1 MSIQRK
7 SENHLAF
14 LTDKQN
20 RRKNTRM
27 KKLFL
32 GTGLLI
38 TSLFVSVQI
47 THAEMKSEAESKST
61 VKTILGDT
69 TGPVAPVDPTDPNKP
84 NPEVP
89 GTGNTGPLT
98 IDHVSSIE
106 FGEQEIKEKEAIYN
120 AKTEH
125 PYVQVTDRRATGAGW
140 TLKASIDEFNNED
153 KTKTLKGAEFSLKN
167 GTIKSTSGN
176 VSEKPQ
182 GYDVNLN
189 KDLQVIMH
197 AGTDQGMGTWVDAFS
212 GTKDNN
218 ANVQLKV
225 PAGSARA
232 KQNYSSVIRW
242 ELTNAH
248 A

>member
-1 MSIQRK
+1 
-7 SENHLAF
+7 
-14 LTDKQN
+14 
-20 RRKNTRM
+20 M

-32 GTGLLI
+32 GTSLFI

-47 THAEMKSEAESKST
+47 THAETKSEAESKST
-61 VKTILGDT
+61 VKTVVGET
-69 TGPVAPVDPTDPNKP
+69 TEPTPPVDPTDPEKP
-84 NPEVP
+84 NPDPEVP

-98 IDHVSSIE
+98 IDLVSNIE

-125 PYVQVTDRRATGAGW
+125 PYVQITDRRGTGAGW
-140 TLKASIDEFNNED
+140 TLKASIGEFNNED

-167 GTIKSTSGN
+167 GTIKSTSSN

-189 KDLQVIMH
+189 KDLQVIMQ
-197 AGTDQGMGTWVDAFS
+197 AVTDQGMGTWLDVFS

-225 PAGSARA
+225 PAGSAKA
-232 KQNYSSVIRW
+232 KQSYSSVIHW
-242 ELTNAH
+242 ELTDAP

>member
-1 MSIQRK
+1 
-7 SENHLAF
+7 
-14 LTDKQN
+14 
-20 RRKNTRM
+20 M

-38 TSLFVSVQI
+38 TSLFVGVQI

-69 TGPVAPVDPTDPNKP
+69 TGPVDPVDPTDPNKP

-140 TLKASIDEFNNED
+140 TLKASIDEFNSED
-153 KTKTLKGAEFSLKN
+153 KKKTLKGAELSLKN

-176 VSEKPQ
+176 VSEKPK

-189 KDLQVIMH
+189 KDLQVIMQ
-197 AGTDQGMGTWVDAFS
+197 AGSDQGMGTWVDAFS

-242 ELTNAH
+242 ELTDAP

>member
-1 MSIQRK
+1 
-7 SENHLAF
+7 
-14 LTDKQN
+14 
-20 RRKNTRM
+20 M

-32 GTGLLI
+32 GTSLLI

-47 THAEMKSEAESKST
+47 THAETKSEAESKST
-61 VKTILGDT
+61 VKTVVGET
-69 TGPVAPVDPTDPNKP
+69 TEPTPPVDPTDPEKP
-84 NPEVP
+84 NPDPEVP

-98 IDHVSSIE
+98 IDLVSNIE

-125 PYVQVTDRRATGAGW
+125 PYVQITDRRGTGAGW
-140 TLKASIDEFNNED
+140 TLKASIGEFNNED

-167 GTIKSTSGN
+167 GTIKSTSSN

-189 KDLQVIMH
+189 KDLQLIMQ
-197 AGTDQGMGTWVDAFS
+197 AVTDQGMGTWLDVFS

-225 PAGSARA
+225 PAGSAKA
-232 KQNYSSVIRW
+232 KQSYSSVIHW
-242 ELTNAH
+242 ELTDAP

>member
-1 MSIQRK
+1 
-7 SENHLAF
+7 
-14 LTDKQN
+14 
-20 RRKNTRM
+20 M

-32 GTGLLI
+32 GTSLLI

-47 THAEMKSEAESKST
+47 THAEMKNETESKSKAESKST
-61 VKTILGDT
+61 VKTILGET
-69 TGPVAPVDPTDPNKP
+69 TDPVAPVDPTDPNKP
-84 NPEVP
+84 NPDPEVP

-98 IDHVSSIE
+98 IDLVSSID

-125 PYVQVTDRRATGAGW
+125 PYVQVTDRRGTGAGW

-153 KTKTLKGAEFSLKN
+153 KTKTLKGAELSLKN

-189 KDLQVIMH
+189 KDLQVIMK
-197 AGTDQGMGTWVDAFS
+197 AETDQGMGTWLDVFS

-232 KQNYSSVIRW
+232 KQNYSSVIHW
-242 ELTNAH
+242 ELTDAP

>member
-1 MSIQRK
+1 
-7 SENHLAF
+7 
-14 LTDKQN
+14 
-20 RRKNTRM
+20 M

-32 GTGLLI
+32 GTSLLI

-47 THAEMKSEAESKST
+47 THAETKSEAESKST
-61 VKTILGDT
+61 VKTVVGET
-69 TGPVAPVDPTDPNKP
+69 TEPTPPVDPTDPEKP
-84 NPEVP
+84 NPDPEVP

-98 IDHVSSIE
+98 IDLVSNIE

-125 PYVQVTDRRATGAGW
+125 PYVQITDRRGTGAGW

-167 GTIKSTSGN
+167 GTIKSTSSN

-189 KDLQVIMH
+189 KDLQVIMQ
-197 AGTDQGMGTWVDAFS
+197 AVTDQGMGTWLDVFS

-225 PAGSARA
+225 PAGSAKA
-232 KQNYSSVIRW
+232 KQSYSSVIHW
-242 ELTNAH
+242 ELTDAP

>member
-1 MSIQRK
+1 
-7 SENHLAF
+7 
-14 LTDKQN
+14 
-20 RRKNTRM
+20 M
-27 KKLFL
+27 KKLIL
-32 GTGLLI
+32 GTSLVI
-38 TSLFVSVQI
+38 TSLFVSAQI
-47 THAEMKSEAESKST
+47 THAEIKSKAETKST

-69 TGPVAPVDPTDPNKP
+69 NGSVDPVDPTNPNKP

-98 IDHVSSIE
+98 IDHASSIE
-106 FGEQEIKEKEAIYN
+106 FGEQEIKEKEAVYN

-140 TLKASIDEFNNED
+140 TLKASIDEFNSED
-153 KTKTLKGAEFSLKN
+153 KKKTLKGAELSLKN

-176 VSEKPQ
+176 VSEKPK

-189 KDLQVIMH
+189 KDLQVIMQ
-197 AGTDQGMGTWVDAFS
+197 AGSDQGMGTWVDAFS

-242 ELTNAH
+242 ELTDAP

>member
-1 MSIQRK
+1 
-7 SENHLAF
+7 
-14 LTDKQN
+14 
-20 RRKNTRM
+20 M

-32 GTGLLI
+32 GTSLVI
-38 TSLFVSVQI
+38 TSLFVSAQI
-47 THAEMKSEAESKST
+47 THAEIKSKAETKST

-69 TGPVAPVDPTDPNKP
+69 NGSVDPVDPTNPNKP
-84 NPEVP
+84 NPEVS

-98 IDHVSSIE
+98 IDHASSIE

-140 TLKASIDEFNNED
+140 TLKASIDEFNSED
-153 KTKTLKGAEFSLKN
+153 KKKTLKGAELSLKN
-167 GTIKSTSGN
+167 GTIKSTRGN
-176 VSEKPQ
+176 VSEKPK

-189 KDLQVIMH
+189 KDLQVIMK
-197 AGTDQGMGTWVDAFS
+197 AGTDQGMGTWVDVFS

-242 ELTNAH
+242 ELTDAP

>member
-1 MSIQRK
+1 
-7 SENHLAF
+7 
-14 LTDKQN
+14 
-20 RRKNTRM
+20 M

-32 GTGLLI
+32 GSSLLI
-38 TSLFVSVQI
+38 TSLFISVQT

-61 VKTILGDT
+61 VKTILGET
-69 TGPVAPVDPTDPNKP
+69 TGPVDPVDPTDPNKP
-84 NPEVP
+84 NPDPEVP

-125 PYVQVTDRRATGAGW
+125 PYVQVTDRRGTGAGW
-140 TLKASIDEFNNED
+140 ILKASIDEFNNED
-153 KTKTLKGAEFSLKN
+153 KTETLKGAELSLKK

-189 KDLQVIMH
+189 KDLQVLMH

-212 GTKDNN
+212 GTKDANE
-218 ANVQLKV
+218 NVQLKV

-232 KQNYSSVIRW
+232 KQSYSSVIRW
-242 ELTNAH
+242 ELTDAP

>member
-1 MSIQRK
+1 
-7 SENHLAF
+7 
-14 LTDKQN
+14 
-20 RRKNTRM
+20 M

-32 GTGLLI
+32 GTSLLI

-47 THAEMKSEAESKST
+47 THAETKSEAESKST
-61 VKTILGDT
+61 VKTVVGET
-69 TGPVAPVDPTDPNKP
+69 TEPTPPVDPTDPEKP
-84 NPEVP
+84 NPDPEVP

-98 IDHVSSIE
+98 IDLVSNIE

-125 PYVQVTDRRATGAGW
+125 PYVQITDRRGTGAGW
-140 TLKASIDEFNNED
+140 TLKASIGEFNNED
-153 KTKTLKGAEFSLKN
+153 KTKILKGAEFSLKN
-167 GTIKSTSGN
+167 GTIKSTSSN

-189 KDLQVIMH
+189 KDLQVIMQ
-197 AGTDQGMGTWVDAFS
+197 AVTDQGMGTWLDVFS

-225 PAGSARA
+225 PAGSAKA
-232 KQNYSSVIRW
+232 KQSYSSVIHW
-242 ELTNAH
+242 ELTDAS

>member
-1 MSIQRK
+1 
-7 SENHLAF
+7 
-14 LTDKQN
+14 
-20 RRKNTRM
+20 M

-32 GTGLLI
+32 GTSLVI
-38 TSLFVSVQI
+38 TSLFVSAQI

-61 VKTILGDT
+61 VKT
-69 TGPVAPVDPTDPNKP
+69 VAGEPTEPTPPVDPTDPERP

-120 AKTEH
+120 AKTKH

-140 TLKASIDEFNNED
+140 TLKASIDEFKNED
-153 KTKTLKGAEFSLKN
+153 KTKTLKGAELSLKN
-167 GTIKSTSGN
+167 GTIKSMNGN

-182 GYDVNLN
+182 GHDVNLN
-189 KDLQVIMH
+189 KDLQVIMQ
-197 AGTDQGMGTWVDAFS
+197 AGTDQGMGTWLDVFS
-212 GTKDNN
+212 GTKDDNE
-218 ANVQLKV
+218 NVHLKV
-225 PAGSARA
+225 PAGSAKA
-232 KQNYSSVIRW
+232 KQNYSSIIRW
-242 ELTNAH
+242 ELTDAP

>member
-1 MSIQRK
+1 
-7 SENHLAF
+7 
-14 LTDKQN
+14 
-20 RRKNTRM
+20 M

-32 GTGLLI
+32 GTSLVI
-38 TSLFVSVQI
+38 TSLFVSAQI
-47 THAEMKSEAESKST
+47 THAEIKSKAETKST

-69 TGPVAPVDPTDPNKP
+69 NGSVDPVDPTNPNKP

-98 IDHVSSIE
+98 IDHASSIE
-106 FGEQEIKEKEAIYN
+106 FGEQEIKEKEAVYN

-140 TLKASIDEFNNED
+140 TLKASIDEFNSED
-153 KTKTLKGAEFSLKN
+153 KKKTLKGAELSLKN

-176 VSEKPQ
+176 VSEKPK

-189 KDLQVIMH
+189 KDLQVVMQ

-242 ELTNAH
+242 ELTDAP

>member
-1 MSIQRK
+1 MKIKLLVAS
-7 SENHLAF
+7 L
-14 LTDKQN
+14 LT
-20 RRKNTRM
+20 
-27 KKLFL
+27 
-32 GTGLLI
+32 
-38 TSLFVSVQI
+38 TSLLGGAQV
-47 THAEMKSEAESKST
+47 THATAVSEAESKST

-167 GTIKSTSGN
+167 GNIKSTSGN

-197 AGTDQGMGTWVDAFS
+197 AGADQGMGTWVDAFS

-242 ELTNAH
+242 ELTDAP

>member
-1 MSIQRK
+1 
-7 SENHLAF
+7 
-14 LTDKQN
+14 
-20 RRKNTRM
+20 M
-27 KKLFL
+27 KKLIL
-32 GTGLLI
+32 GTSLVI
-38 TSLFVSVQI
+38 TSLFVSAQI
-47 THAEMKSEAESKST
+47 THAEIKSKVETKST

-69 TGPVAPVDPTDPNKP
+69 NGSVDPVDPTNPNKP

-98 IDHVSSIE
+98 IDHASSIE
-106 FGEQEIKEKEAIYN
+106 FGEQEIKEKEAVYN

-140 TLKASIDEFNNED
+140 TLKASIDEFNSED
-153 KTKTLKGAEFSLKN
+153 KKKTLKGAELSLKN

-176 VSEKPQ
+176 VSEKPK

-189 KDLQVIMH
+189 KDLQVIMQ
-197 AGTDQGMGTWVDAFS
+197 AGSDQGMGTWVDAFS

-242 ELTNAH
+242 ELTDAP

>member
-1 MSIQRK
+1 
-7 SENHLAF
+7 
-14 LTDKQN
+14 
-20 RRKNTRM
+20 M

-32 GTGLLI
+32 GTSLLI
-38 TSLFVSVQI
+38 TSIFVSVQI
-47 THAEMKSEAESKST
+47 THAETKSEAESKST

-125 PYVQVTDRRATGAGW
+125 PYVQVTDRRGTGAGW

-153 KTKTLKGAEFSLKN
+153 KTKTLKGAELSLKN
-167 GTIKSTSGN
+167 GNIKSTSGN

-189 KDLQVIMH
+189 KDLQVIMQ

-212 GTKDNN
+212 GAKDNN

-225 PAGSARA
+225 PAGSAKA
-232 KQNYSSVIRW
+232 KQNYSSVIHW
-242 ELTNAH
+242 ELTDAP

>member
-1 MSIQRK
+1 
-7 SENHLAF
+7 
-14 LTDKQN
+14 
-20 RRKNTRM
+20 M

-32 GTGLLI
+32 GTSLLI

-47 THAEMKSEAESKST
+47 THAEMKNETESKSKAESKST
-61 VKTILGDT
+61 VKTILGET
-69 TGPVAPVDPTDPNKP
+69 TDPVAPVDPTDPNKP

-98 IDHVSSIE
+98 IDLVSSID

-125 PYVQVTDRRATGAGW
+125 PYVQVTDRRGTGAGW
-140 TLKASIDEFNNED
+140 TLKASIDEFSNED
-153 KTKTLKGAEFSLKN
+153 KTKILKGAELSLKN
-167 GTIKSTSGN
+167 GSIKSISGN
-176 VSEKPQ
+176 VSEKPL

-189 KDLQVIMH
+189 KDMQVIMQ
-197 AGTDQGMGTWVDAFS
+197 AGTDQGMGTWLDVFS
-212 GTKDNN
+212 GTKDDN

-225 PAGSARA
+225 PAGSAKA

-242 ELTNAH
+242 ELTDAP

>member
-7 SENHLAF
+7 SENHLVF
-14 LTDKQN
+14 FTDKQN
-20 RRKNTRM
+20 RRENTRM

-32 GTGLLI
+32 GTSLLI

-125 PYVQVTDRRATGAGW
+125 PYVQVTDRRGTGAGW

-167 GTIKSTSGN
+167 GNIKSTSGN

-189 KDLQVIMH
+189 KDLQVIMQ

-242 ELTNAH
+242 ELTDAP

>member
-1 MSIQRK
+1 
-7 SENHLAF
+7 
-14 LTDKQN
+14 
-20 RRKNTRM
+20 M

-32 GTGLLI
+32 GTSLLI

-47 THAEMKSEAESKST
+47 THAETKSEAESKST
-61 VKTILGDT
+61 VKTVVGET
-69 TGPVAPVDPTDPNKP
+69 TEPTPPVDPTDPEKP
-84 NPEVP
+84 NPDPEVP

-98 IDHVSSIE
+98 IDLVSNIE

-125 PYVQVTDRRATGAGW
+125 PYVQITDRRGTGAGW
-140 TLKASIDEFNNED
+140 TLKASIGEFNNED

-167 GTIKSTSGN
+167 GTIKSTSSN

-189 KDLQVIMH
+189 KDLQVIMQ
-197 AGTDQGMGTWVDAFS
+197 AVTDQGMGTWLDVFS

-225 PAGSARA
+225 PAGSAKA
-232 KQNYSSVIRW
+232 KQSYSSVIHW
-242 ELTNAH
+242 ELTDAP

>member
-1 MSIQRK
+1 
-7 SENHLAF
+7 
-14 LTDKQN
+14 
-20 RRKNTRM
+20 M

-32 GTGLLI
+32 GTSLVI
-38 TSLFVSVQI
+38 TSLFVSAQI

-61 VKTILGDT
+61 VKTVAGET
-69 TGPVAPVDPTDPNKP
+69 TEPTPPVDPTDPEKP
-84 NPEVP
+84 NPDPEVP

-98 IDHVSSIE
+98 IDHVSSID

-125 PYVQVTDRRATGAGW
+125 PYVQVTDRRGTGAGW

-153 KTKTLKGAEFSLKN
+153 KTKILKGAELSLKN
-167 GTIKSTSGN
+167 GSIKSTNGN
-176 VSEKPQ
+176 VSEKPL

-189 KDLQVIMH
+189 KDMQVIMQ
-197 AGTDQGMGTWVDAFS
+197 AGTDQGMGTWLDVFS
-212 GTKDNN
+212 GTKDDN

-225 PAGSARA
+225 PAGSAKA

-242 ELTNAH
+242 ELTDAP

>member
-1 MSIQRK
+1 
-7 SENHLAF
+7 
-14 LTDKQN
+14 
-20 RRKNTRM
+20 M

-32 GTGLLI
+32 GTSLLI

-47 THAEMKSEAESKST
+47 THAETKSEAESKST
-61 VKTILGDT
+61 VKTVVGET
-69 TGPVAPVDPTDPNKP
+69 TEPTPPVDPTDPEKP
-84 NPEVP
+84 NPDPEVP

-98 IDHVSSIE
+98 IDLVSNIE
-106 FGEQEIKEKEAIYN
+106 FGEQKIKEKEAIYN

-125 PYVQVTDRRATGAGW
+125 PYVQITDRRGTGAGW
-140 TLKASIDEFNNED
+140 TLKASIGEFNNED

-167 GTIKSTSGN
+167 GTIKSTSSN

-189 KDLQVIMH
+189 KDLQVIMQ
-197 AGTDQGMGTWVDAFS
+197 AVTDQGMGTWLDVFS

-225 PAGSARA
+225 PAGSAKA
-232 KQNYSSVIRW
+232 KQSYSSVIHW
-242 ELTNAH
+242 ELTDAP

>member
-1 MSIQRK
+1 
-7 SENHLAF
+7 
-14 LTDKQN
+14 
-20 RRKNTRM
+20 M
-27 KKLFL
+27 KKLIL
-32 GTGLLI
+32 GTSLVI
-38 TSLFVSVQI
+38 TSLFVSAQI
-47 THAEMKSEAESKST
+47 THAEIKSKAETKST

-69 TGPVAPVDPTDPNKP
+69 NGSVDPVDPTDPNKP
-84 NPEVP
+84 NPDPEVP

-98 IDHVSSIE
+98 IDHVSSID

-125 PYVQVTDRRATGAGW
+125 PYVQVTDRRGTGAGW
-140 TLKASIDEFNNED
+140 TLKASIDEFHNEED
-153 KTKTLKGAEFSLKN
+153 KTKTLKGAEISLKN

-189 KDLQVIMH
+189 KDLQIIMQ
-197 AGTDQGMGTWVDAFS
+197 AGTDQGMGTWLDVFS
-212 GTKDNN
+212 GAKDNN

-225 PAGSARA
+225 PAGSAKA
-232 KQNYSSVIRW
+232 KQNYSSVIHW
-242 ELTNAH
+242 ELTDAP

>member
-1 MSIQRK
+1 
-7 SENHLAF
+7 
-14 LTDKQN
+14 
-20 RRKNTRM
+20 M
-27 KKLFL
+27 KKIFL
-32 GTGLLI
+32 GTSLLI

-61 VKTILGDT
+61 VKTVAGET
-69 TGPVAPVDPTDPNKP
+69 TEPTPPVDPTDPEKP
-84 NPEVP
+84 NPDPEVP

-98 IDHVSSIE
+98 IDHVSSID

-125 PYVQVTDRRATGAGW
+125 PYVQVTDRRGTGAGW
-140 TLKASIDEFNNED
+140 TLKASIDEFSNED
-153 KTKTLKGAEFSLKN
+153 KTKILKGAELSLKN
-167 GTIKSTSGN
+167 GSIKSISGN
-176 VSEKPQ
+176 VSEKPL

-189 KDLQVIMH
+189 KDMQVIMQ
-197 AGTDQGMGTWVDAFS
+197 AGTDQGMGTWLDVFS
-212 GTKDNN
+212 GTKDDN

-225 PAGSARA
+225 PAGSAKA

-242 ELTNAH
+242 ELTDAP

>member
-1 MSIQRK
+1 
-7 SENHLAF
+7 
-14 LTDKQN
+14 
-20 RRKNTRM
+20 M

-32 GTGLLI
+32 GTSLLI

-47 THAEMKSEAESKST
+47 THAETKSEAESKST
-61 VKTILGDT
+61 VKTVVGET
-69 TGPVAPVDPTDPNKP
+69 TEPTPPVDPTDPEKP
-84 NPEVP
+84 NPDPEVP

-98 IDHVSSIE
+98 IDLVSNIE

-125 PYVQVTDRRATGAGW
+125 PYVQITDRRGTGAGW
-140 TLKASIDEFNNED
+140 TLKASIGEFNNED

-167 GTIKSTSGN
+167 GTIKSTSSN

-189 KDLQVIMH
+189 KDLQVIMQ
-197 AGTDQGMGTWVDAFS
+197 AVTDQGMGTWLDVFS

-225 PAGSARA
+225 PAGTAKA
-232 KQNYSSVIRW
+232 KQSYSSVIHW
-242 ELTNAH
+242 ELTDAP

>member
-1 MSIQRK
+1 
-7 SENHLAF
+7 
-14 LTDKQN
+14 
-20 RRKNTRM
+20 M
-27 KKLFL
+27 KKIFL
-32 GTGLLI
+32 GTSLLI

-84 NPEVP
+84 NPEEP

-125 PYVQVTDRRATGAGW
+125 PYVQVTDRRGTGAGW

-153 KTKTLKGAEFSLKN
+153 KTKTLKGAELSLKN

-189 KDLQVIMH
+189 KDLQVIMK
-197 AGTDQGMGTWVDAFS
+197 AETDQGMGTWLDVFS
-212 GTKDNN
+212 GTKDDNT
-218 ANVQLKV
+218 NVQLKV
-225 PAGSARA
+225 PTGSAKA
-232 KQNYSSVIRW
+232 KQSYSSVIRW
-242 ELTNAH
+242 ELTDAP

>member
-1 MSIQRK
+1 
-7 SENHLAF
+7 
-14 LTDKQN
+14 
-20 RRKNTRM
+20 M

-32 GTGLLI
+32 GTSLLI

-47 THAEMKSEAESKST
+47 THAETKSEAESKST
-61 VKTILGDT
+61 VKTVVGET
-69 TGPVAPVDPTDPNKP
+69 TEPTPPVDPTDPEKP
-84 NPEVP
+84 NPDPEVP

-98 IDHVSSIE
+98 IDLVSNIE

-125 PYVQVTDRRATGAGW
+125 PYVQITDRRGTGAGW
-140 TLKASIDEFNNED
+140 TLKASIGEFNNED

-167 GTIKSTSGN
+167 GTIKSTSSN

-189 KDLQVIMH
+189 KDLQVIMQ
-197 AGTDQGMGTWVDAFS
+197 AVTDQGMGTWLDVFS

-218 ANVQLKV
+218 ANIQLKV
-225 PAGSARA
+225 PAGSAKA
-232 KQNYSSVIRW
+232 KQSYSSVIHW
-242 ELTNAH
+242 ELTDAP